1 MAITQSIV
9 STFKSELFQGVHNFA
24 TGGDKFKI
32 ALYTASADL
41 NSSTVSYTGTTGEV
55 PNGSGY
61 TTGGNVLTGQSVGQA
76 GTTIFVDFNDSV
88 WLAASFS
95 AAGAMIYNDSAVGK
109 PAVAVL
115 NFGGTYMPTNNT
127 FTVQFPPAT
136 STTAVITAT

>member
-24 TGGDKFKI
+24 TGGDTFKI

-76 GTTIFVDFNDSV
+76 GTTIFVDFDDSV